1 MLWGVGMKKDN
12 TKEMRTLFRRLKQ
25 DGQWKLYALA
35 KELCGAERR
44 KRQDGG
50 ETKEENHD
58 PKDL

>member
-1 MLWGVGMKKDN
+1 MKNDN

-58 PKDL
+58 PKDLW